1 MIFLQSCGLAGH
13 AGVVEE
19 NCMHACSANMKKRK
33 LALYGGVPEALAHVL
48 PLILWPEPG

>member
-19 NCMHACSANMKKRK
+19 NCMHACSANTKKRK
-33 LALYGGVPEALAHVL
+33 LALDGGVP
-48 PLILWPEPG
+48 